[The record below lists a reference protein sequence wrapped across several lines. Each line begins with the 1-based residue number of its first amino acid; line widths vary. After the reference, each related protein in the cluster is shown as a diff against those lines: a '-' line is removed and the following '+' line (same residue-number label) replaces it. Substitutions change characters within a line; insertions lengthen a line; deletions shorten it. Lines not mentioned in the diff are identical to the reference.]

1 MTPTPVVILIS
12 LFDLLLEI
20 SEQLVLLGFVPED
33 APDLVN
39 AVSVEST

>member
-1 MTPTPVVILIS
+1 MTLTPVVILIS

-20 SEQLVLLGFVPED
+20 SEQLVLLGFVSED